1 MTNKINSNSF
11 FNRPEDDKA
20 NIAFNLANQ
29 TFSISTALQSQ
40 FSSFGGK
47 FSDFELD
54 FEDSENFVQDSF
66 LDLQESFDKL
76 SDTVKILSDD
86 MSSLTDKFLL
96 MEQKRADQLKEES
109 IRIFEEQDAAQK
121 QRKAIKAGSLLPGLG
136 GGGGGGDSQDASPGK
151 GGLGGLLT
159 ALGLGVFGGPLLKKL
174 LPGLGGSLG
183 KKLLGKGATKGVT
196 KGATKVATKKV
207 AQEGLEVGAKKG
219 TKAVTKK
226 VAQEGLEVGAK
237 KGTKAVTKKVA
248 QEGGEQLL
256 KAGVKKGIG
265 KGLGKSVLKKLPGI
279 GLLMGAGFAAHRAMK
294 GDWSGAGLELASGAA
309 STIPGLGT
317 AASLAID
324 AGLVAKDVGAFGG
337 GDNKKVDPDKLMNT
351 SEATMQKR
359 KVVSGDM
366 SQQDAE
372 KNIQKMKLEKSLRDT
387 RRSHGRNSPEYN
399 EVKKKLMML
408 SGTPEEAI
416 YTDEKGHLK
425 TKEYS
430 TYGGKTTV
438 SDEKESKGTSLFGR
452 LFGKKSAV
460 AEQGKVV
467 SGDMSQK
474 QVDSSKQRLE
484 LEKRKN
490 QVEKIHGRDSDQYKS
505 IESQITSLESNRD
518 VNPILNRISNI
529 ENKIGI
535 QANKTD
541 TIGDKDF
548 VKEITAPPPNQD
560 VLDAIEIA
568 GTNTSSEQEERE
580 PIPDTIASTTPTSG
594 TDCAIGCVNVL
605 KLNSVDNLNIRSSM

>member
-1 MTNKINSNSF
+1 MANKINSNSF
-11 FNRPEDDKA
+11 FNRPEDDTA
-20 NIAFNLANQ
+20 NIALNLANQ

-40 FSSFGGK
+40 FNSFGGK
-47 FSDFELD
+47 FSDFQLD

-121 QRKAIKAGSLLPGLG
+121 RKKAIKAGSLLPGLG

-183 KKLLGKGATKGVT
+183 KKLLGKGATKG
-196 KGATKVATKKV
+196 ATKVATKKV
-207 AQEGLEVGAKKG
+207 AQEGLEVGAKK
-219 TKAVTKK
+219 

-237 KGTKAVTKKVA
+237 KGTQAVTKKVA
-248 QEGGEQLL
+248 QEGGEQLV
-256 KAGVKKGIG
+256 KAGVKTGVK

-324 AGLVAKDVGAFGG
+324 AGLVAKDVGVFGG
-337 GDNKKVDPDKLMNT
+337 GDSKKVDPDKLMNNRSIVES
-351 SEATMQKR
+351 SEATIQKG

-366 SQQDAE
+366 SQADAD
-372 KNIQKMKLEKSLRDT
+372 KNKQTLKLQKKLKDASRN
-387 RRSHGRNSPEYN
+387 HGFNSPEYN
-399 EVKKKLMML
+399 EIQKKIYDLQ
-408 SGTPEEAI
+408 GTPEEAI
-416 YTDEKGHLK
+416 YTDEKGHLQ
-425 TKEYS
+425 TKGFS